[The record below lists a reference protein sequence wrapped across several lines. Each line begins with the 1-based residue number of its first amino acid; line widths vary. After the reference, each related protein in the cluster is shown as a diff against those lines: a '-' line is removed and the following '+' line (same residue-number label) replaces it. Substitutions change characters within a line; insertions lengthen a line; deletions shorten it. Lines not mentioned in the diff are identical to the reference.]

1 MSNHLAREKNID
13 APTWGKQ
20 NGHPVKINLI
30 YIHEQQKSTIKY
42 YCTCIRH
49 FFTTY
54 IENLLCIGR
63 MLQCIHVVKQ
73 LMRIV
78 KISNTQGNLKIA
90 GSNILLRFSE
100 QFDGDILLKLTDNT
114 IFLAFIHQNS
124 YFFLGSK
131 FAQF

>member
-1 MSNHLAREKNID
+1 MNNKK
-13 APTWGKQ
+13 APSSITV
-20 NGHPVKINLI
+20 HVYDIFLPLTLKIFRALVGC
-30 YIHEQQKSTIKY
+30 YSV
-42 YCTCIRH
+42 
-49 FFTTY
+49 
-54 IENLLCIGR
+54 
-63 MLQCIHVVKQ
+63 HVVKQ

-100 QFDGDILLKLTDNT
+100 QFEGDILLKLTDST

-131 FAQF
+131 LAQF